1 MIKWDKE
8 IASFRSKFHEA
19 SVVYYDV
26 AISNNII
33 IIIVKLHN
41 PVMSAVISTFC
52 GLLAISS
59 VAPLLIKYL

>member
-33 IIIVKLHN
+33 ITIVKLS
-41 PVMSAVISTFC
+41 VMISTFC